1 MKKSSIW
8 VLVAFTLIFT
18 AFVAGFYVG
27 RNYNRPPVQV
37 SSLPP
42 RTTASSSPASAE
54 PTVSTAL
61 QKVNINK
68 ATQAE
73 LEALPGVGPTLAG
86 KIIAYRMTYGYF
98 HSVSELLNVEGFGQK
113 RLEALLEYI
122 TV

>member
-1 MKKSSIW
+1 MKKSGIW
-8 VLVAFTLIFT
+8 ILVVLTLIFA

-37 SSLPP
+37 SSQPP
-42 RTTASSSPASAE
+42 KTTAA
-54 PTVSTAL
+54 STAATAPTQSTAAGKL
-61 QKVNINK
+61 NINE
-68 ATQAE
+68 ATEEQ
-73 LEALPGVGPTLAG
+73 LQQLPGIGPVLA
-86 KIIAYRMTYGYF
+86 KQIVAYRMTYGYF